1 MADSSRQLTRKS
13 KDTLAYFTASQL
25 NLQIIEVMQ
34 HHEKYT
40 QGYKKLIE
48 ELRDSP
54 NHQSLIYYAFEN
66 LLNTSLERKDYRQAL
81 KYLQL

>member
-1 MADSSRQLTRKS
+1 
-13 KDTLAYFTASQL
+13 
-25 NLQIIEVMQ
+25 MQ
-34 HHEKYT
+34 QHEKYT

-81 KYLQL
+81 KYLQLLSNERRS